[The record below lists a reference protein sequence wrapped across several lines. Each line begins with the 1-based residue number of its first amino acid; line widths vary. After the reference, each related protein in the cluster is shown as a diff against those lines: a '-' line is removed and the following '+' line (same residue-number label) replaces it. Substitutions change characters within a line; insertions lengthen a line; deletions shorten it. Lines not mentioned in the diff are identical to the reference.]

1 MAQVTVR
8 AKRAI
13 YDDDAGAVIV
23 PADSVGTTLDQ
34 KDPPDVSYQVE
45 FTVGV
50 GTVTA
55 WVREDELDFEDGRLG
70 PVIARFKGEALTI
83 SDITKAETELD
94 FERRLGPSDQSMK
107 FTFSNGRKLTIAA
120 DRNSGTLRYTIT

>member
-8 AKRAI
+8 AKRPI
-13 YDDDAGAVIV
+13 HDDDAGAVIV
-23 PADSVGTTLDQ
+23 PANSVGVTLDQ

-45 FTVGV
+45 FTVGA

-70 PVIARFKGEALTI
+70 PVIARFKGEATTLTNI
-83 SDITKAETELD
+83 EKAQIELD
-94 FERRLGPSDQSMK
+94 FERRLGPSDQSIK
-107 FTFSNGRKLTIAA
+107 ITFSSGRKLTISA
-120 DRNSGTLRYTIT
+120 DRNTGMLRYSIT